1 MPGVTREQ
9 IDRAKE
15 WDLLSYLQTY
25 EPGELTKKR
34 PTDKEYRTKTH
45 DSLVISNGRWNW
57 TTRGFG
63 GKTALDYL
71 IKVRGMEFVE
81 AVRTLND
88 GRAAPSLSQPVT
100 RPPEQPRA
108 FALPEGNRCATAAVS
123 YLQRRG
129 IDSEIISRCIRAGI
143 FFESRK
149 YHNCVFVGRDK
160 AGKARFACLRG
171 TMGDFKGDVPGSD
184 KRFNFCFP
192 AGGPSRT
199 VAVFES
205 PIDALSLATLFK
217 ARGVA
222 TWDRGHYLSLG
233 GTSPLAL
240 LQFLY
245 DRPEI
250 DRIYLCRDND
260 KAGRDGMGRIEA
272 ALRDDKELQGRAL
285 TVERKPP
292 PVEHGKDYNE
302 LLRATLA
309 ERPAPAR
316 GPKERSI

>member
-88 GRAAPSLSQPVT
+88 GRAALSLSQPVT

-129 IDSEIISRCIRAGI
+129 IDSEIISRCIRPVSSLRAG
-143 FFESRK
+143 
-149 YHNCVFVGRDK
+149 NTTT
-160 AGKARFACLRG
+160 ACLWAGTRPGKPGLPACVGQWATSRATYRG
-171 TMGDFKGDVPGSD
+171 AISGLTS
-184 KRFNFCFP
+184 
-192 AGGPSRT
+192 ASR
-199 VAVFES
+199 
-205 PIDALSLATLFK
+205 L
-217 ARGVA
+217 
-222 TWDRGHYLSLG
+222 
-233 GTSPLAL
+233 
-240 LQFLY
+240 
-245 DRPEI
+245 
-250 DRIYLCRDND
+250 
-260 KAGRDGMGRIEA
+260 AGRA
-272 ALRDDKELQGRAL
+272 APWPCLK
-285 TVERKPP
+285 
-292 PVEHGKDYNE
+292 
-302 LLRATLA
+302 
-309 ERPAPAR
+309 AP
-316 GPKERSI
+316 

>member
-9 IDRAKE
+9 IDRAKQ

-25 EPGELTKKR
+25 EPGELKKAG
-34 PTDKEYRTKTH
+34 PHEYCTVTH
-45 DSLVISNGRWNW
+45 DSLKISNGKWHW

-71 IKVRGMEFVE
+71 IKVQGMEFVE
-81 AVRTLND
+81 AVRTLC
-88 GRAAPSLSQPVT
+88 GESAPVLSQPVT

-108 FALPEGNRCATAAVS
+108 FVLPEANRCATAAVS

-129 IDSEIISRCIRAGI
+129 IDSEIISRCIQAGI

-149 YHNCVFVGRDK
+149 YHNCVFVGKDK

-192 AGGPSRT
+192 AGGPSHA

-205 PIDALSLATLFK
+205 AIDALSLATLFK
-217 ARGVA
+217 ARGAA

-240 LQFLY
+240 LQFLK

-250 DRIYLCRDND
+250 KQVYLCLDND
-260 KAGRDGMGRIEA
+260 KAGLDGMARIEA
-272 ALRDDKELQGRAL
+272 ALRDDPELQGRSF

-309 ERPAPAR
+309 GRPAPAR

>member
-25 EPGELTKKR
+25 EPGELKKAG
-34 PTDKEYRTKTH
+34 PHEYCTVTH
-45 DSLVISNGRWNW
+45 DSLKISNGKWHW

-71 IKVRGMEFVE
+71 IKVQGMEFVE

-88 GRAAPSLSQPVT
+88 GRAAPSLTQPVT

-108 FALPEGNRCATAAVS
+108 FVLPEGNRCATAAVS

-129 IDSEIISRCIRAGI
+129 IDSEIISRCIQAGI
-143 FFESRK
+143 FFESRN
-149 YHNCVFVGRDK
+149 YHNCVFVGRDR

-171 TMGDFKGDVPGSD
+171 TVGDFKGDVPGSD

-192 AGGPSRT
+192 ANGPSRT

-217 ARGVA
+217 KQGAV
-222 TWDRGHYLSLG
+222 WDRGHYLSLG

-240 LQFLY
+240 LQFLK
-245 DRPEI
+245 DHPEI
-250 DRIYLCRDND
+250 NRVYLCLDND
-260 KAGRDGMGRIEA
+260 KAGLDGMARIEA
-272 ALRDDKELQGRAL
+272 ALRDGKELQGRGFM
-285 TVERKPP
+285 VERKPP

-309 ERPAPAR
+309 GRPAPAR

>member
-222 TWDRGHYLSLG
+222 TWDRGCPHRSRHR
-233 GTSPLAL
+233 S
-240 LQFLY
+240 F
-245 DRPEI
+245 R
-250 DRIYLCRDND
+250 
-260 KAGRDGMGRIEA
+260 GRSQT
-272 ALRDDKELQGRAL
+272 KS
-285 TVERKPP
+285 
-292 PVEHGKDYNE
+292 
-302 LLRATLA
+302 
-309 ERPAPAR
+309 RPA
-316 GPKERSI
+316 

>member
-1 MPGVTREQ
+1 M
-9 IDRAKE
+9 
-15 WDLLSYLQTY
+15 
-25 EPGELTKKR
+25 
-34 PTDKEYRTKTH
+34 
-45 DSLVISNGRWNW
+45 
-57 TTRGFG
+57 
-63 GKTALDYL
+63 
-71 IKVRGMEFVE
+71 
-81 AVRTLND
+81 
-88 GRAAPSLSQPVT
+88 
-100 RPPEQPRA
+100 
-108 FALPEGNRCATAAVS
+108 LPEGNRCATAAVS

-129 IDSEIISRCIRAGI
+129 IDSEIISRCIQAGI
-143 FFESRK
+143 FFESRN
-149 YHNCVFVGRDK
+149 YHNCVFVGRDR

-171 TMGDFKGDVPGSD
+171 TVGDFKGDVPGSD

-192 AGGPSRT
+192 ANGPGRS

-217 ARGVA
+217 ARGAA

-240 LQFLY
+240 LQFLK

-250 DRIYLCRDND
+250 DRVYLCLDND
-260 KAGRDGMGRIEA
+260 KAGLDGMARIEA
-272 ALRDDKELQGRAL
+272 ALRDDKELQGRGFM
-285 TVERKPP
+285 VERKPP

-309 ERPAPAR
+309 GRPAPAR